1 MNEGQIYRAE
11 EIHKAIEEIE
21 KIVIK
26 SELNIV
32 VDEVIMSNVQII
44 KHHAVALFCDKTE

>member
-21 KIVIK
+21 KIVNK
-26 SELNIV
+26 SEQNIV
-32 VDEVIMSNVQII
+32 VHEIIMKNAEII
-44 KHHAVALFCDKTE
+44 KHHSVALFCKVDE